1 MIRSMTGYGR
11 GGEVISLGRLSVEA
25 RSTNHR
31 YLDISLKLPKKLSP
45 FEARIKDVVKSRFSR
60 GRVDISLAMDSEEK
74 NQFTLE
80 PNIDVAQMYVQALQ
94 SLKAKL
100 DIQGE
105 VTLDLV
111 ARAKDIITPK
121 EVEGDIDTCWEEVSK
136 VLLSCLQALEEM
148 REREGRSLVIDLE
161 QRLKRIT
168 SHIKEVKVRSP
179 SVLEAYRKR
188 LANRVAEMT
197 GGMEVDRWRLHQE
210 IAYFADRSD
219 INEELV
225 RIDSHLKQFGEMLKS
240 DEPIGRKMEFL
251 LQEIHRE
258 VNTISAKANDVVISQ
273 RVVEIKGELEKMR
286 EQIQNIE

>member
-11 GGEVISLGRLSVEA
+11 GGELISLGRLSVEA

-45 FEARIKDVVKSRFSR
+45 LEARIKDVVKSRFSR

>member
-11 GGEVISLGRLSVEA
+11 GGEAISLGRLSVEA

-45 FEARIKDVVKSRFSR
+45 LEARIKDVVKSHFSR
-60 GRVDISLAMDSEEK
+60 GRLDISLAMDSEEK
-74 NQFTLE
+74 DQFTLE

>member
-74 NQFTLE
+74 DQFTLE

-94 SLKAKL
+94 SLKSKL

-111 ARAKDIITPK
+111 ARAKDIITAK

-148 REREGRSLVIDLE
+148 REREGRSLAIDLE
-161 QRLKRIT
+161 QRLKCIT
-168 SHIKEVKVRSP
+168 GHMEEVKVRSP

-188 LANRVAEMT
+188 LADRVAEMT